1 MAPTTPPLRL
11 PLAARLLS
19 GRLFYGWWIA
29 IACTVVMYVTVGVGY
44 YGLALFLKPLR
55 EAHGWTNAAVS
66 TATGLF
72 FVFSGVAS
80 FLVGPYIDRIGPRR
94 FMATGIVLTAA
105 GASAV
110 GYVNTLWQL
119 YLVYGV
125 LAVAYGIGA
134 AVPVSTL
141 LARWFI
147 HLRARATAIS
157 STGVSLGGATLIPFG
172 TWLIGRGGLELAAPV
187 LGLMVAVVALPVL
200 YLFVSPE
207 PAAMGLQADGGKP
220 PPANARL
227 DLAGQLR
234 RWTRHSAGRTVA
246 FWTIVVGFFLAL
258 GAQTAVLI
266 NQLAFLQ
273 EPDKLGSRQ
282 AAALAVTTTTLGSI
296 VARFVVGQFA
306 DRQDK
311 RVLAVSLFVLQAGA
325 VVGYVAAGSR
335 LTLYAAAAVF
345 GFTVGNIYMVQS
357 LIVGEIFGMASFGT
371 IYGVVSLSS
380 QVGSGVGLIGVGWLH
395 DRTDGYTV
403 PFLVLAAVDVV
414 AALVVASTRLPAPL
428 AVTSHP
434 DAAPVASNGAPS
446 SAPADVEASVDA
458 PADVVTVAPGPP
470 PSAAVPIRR
479 FDLSG
484 AGKQDSTR
492 QRGAHG

>member
-1 MAPTTPPLRL
+1 MAAPSSTAPSRL
-11 PLAARLLS
+11 PLAARVLS

-29 IACTVVMYVTVGVGY
+29 VACTAVMYVTVGVGY
-44 YGLALFLKPLR
+44 YGLALFLRPLR

-72 FVFSGVAS
+72 FVLSGVGS

-94 FMATGIVLTAA
+94 FMAAGIVLTAL

-110 GYVNTLWQL
+110 GYVDTLWQL
-119 YLVYGV
+119 YAVYAV

-147 HLRARATAIS
+147 HQRARATAIS

-172 TWLIGRGGLELAAPV
+172 TWLIARGGLELAAPV
-187 LGLMVAVVALPVL
+187 LGLMVAVVALPIL
-200 YLFVSPE
+200 FLFVSPS
-207 PAAMGLQADGGKP
+207 PAAMGLEPDGGKAA
-220 PPANARL
+220 PANARV
-227 DLAGQLR
+227 DMAGQLR
-234 RWTRHSAGRTVA
+234 RWTRGTASRTVA
-246 FWTIVVGFFLAL
+246 FWTILIGFFLSL

-273 EPDKLGSRQ
+273 EPDKLGSRS
-282 AAALAVTTTTLGSI
+282 AAAWAVTTTTLGSI
-296 VARFVVGQFA
+296 VARFIVGQFA

-311 RVLAVSLFVLQAGA
+311 RVLAVALFLLQACA
-325 VVGYVAAGSR
+325 VTGYVAAGSR
-335 LTLYAAAAVF
+335 LTLYLAAAVF

-380 QVGSGVGLIGVGWLH
+380 QVGSGLGLIGVGWLH
-395 DRTDGYTV
+395 DATNGYV
-403 PFLVLAAVDVV
+403 APFLVVAGVDVV
-414 AALVVASTRLPAPL
+414 AAAVVAFTRLPAPL
-428 AVTSHP
+428 ATSLP
-434 DAAPVASNGAPS
+434 SGTAAAAVLEPALALLPARPEPVA
-446 SAPADVEASVDA
+446 
-458 PADVVTVAPGPP
+458 VAVQRDD
-470 PSAAVPIRR
+470 VPIRR

-484 AGKQDSTR
+484 AGRQDSLT
-492 QRGAHG
+492 QRGVHG

>member
-1 MAPTTPPLRL
+1 MDPSPVPVRL
-11 PLAARLLS
+11 PPAARLLS

-44 YGLALFLKPLR
+44 YGLALFLRPLR

-72 FVFSGVAS
+72 FVLSGVAA
-80 FLVGPYIDRIGPRR
+80 FLVGPYIDRVGPRR
-94 FMATGIVLTAA
+94 FMAAGIVLTAA
-105 GASAV
+105 GASAIGSV
-110 GYVNTLWQL
+110 DTLWQL

-172 TWLIGRGGLELAAPV
+172 TWLIARGGLELAAPV
-187 LGLMVAVVALPVL
+187 LGLMVAVVALPIL
-200 YLFVSPE
+200 FLFVSPS
-207 PAAMGLQADGGKP
+207 PAAMGLLPDGGKA
-220 PPANARL
+220 PPANSRIN
-227 DLAGQLR
+227 LAGQMR
-234 RWTRHSAGRTVA
+234 HWTRHAASRTLA
-246 FWTIVVGFFLAL
+246 FWTILVGFFLAL

-282 AAALAVTTTTLGSI
+282 AAAWAVTTTTLGSI
-296 VARFVVGQFA
+296 VARFIVGQVA

-311 RVLAVSLFVLQAGA
+311 RVLAVSLFVLQACA

-335 LTLYAAAAVF
+335 LTLYIAAAIF

-371 IYGVVSLSS
+371 IYGVVSLSG

-395 DRTDGYTV
+395 DSTNGYTV
-403 PFLVLAAVDVV
+403 PFLVVAAIDIL
-414 AALVVASTRLPAPL
+414 AALVVAMTRLPAPL
-428 AVTSHP
+428 AAAESASVG
-434 DAAPVASNGAPS
+434 APVDLPAPE
-446 SAPADVEASVDA
+446 PVEASLV
-458 PADVVTVAPGPP
+458 PAG
-470 PSAAVPIRR
+470 VPIRR

-484 AGKQDSTR
+484 AGRQDSIR
-492 QRGAHG
+492 QRGTNG